1 MSQRR
6 PTYTHVIQRYF
17 PFRGGSERYFQ
28 AFSER
33 FVREGTHVQIITS
46 DAWDL
51 EYFWDPRRKRI
62 GAERDNH
69 NGVAIERVPVQ
80 HLPLATISHRA
91 IRRLMAE
98 SCRVPYPGR
107 GALLTQGSRFGPWLP
122 ALNAVLER
130 SGRPDLVNSAN
141 ISLESMIAA
150 AERHARRHDVPHIVT
165 PFLHLGTPD
174 DARVRRYYT
183 MPHQIGLLQRAD
195 AVMTLTQV
203 EADFLLKSGVNE
215 SKLHVVGAGIDVDA
229 VTGGDA
235 ASIRDRLGVHG
246 PFVLAL
252 GAAAYDKGTI
262 HLIRA
267 LSTLRREGNDV
278 QLVIAGPMMSDV
290 EQVLTSLDSAARE
303 GIHAL
308 GFVSDEER
316 RDLLAAATVL
326 ALPSRTESF
335 GLVFMEAWANGLPVM
350 GARAGAIPAVVT
362 DGSDGIL
369 IEFGDVPGL
378 ARAIQ
383 QLIDSPALASEMGAS
398 GRKKVVSEE
407 QWFKRVRA
415 VYRKVL
421 GDNQTNEM
429 DDQALGAADEPVWAR
444 NAI

>member
-33 FVREGTHVQIITS
+33 FARDGARVQVVTS

-62 GAERDNH
+62 GPDNEVH

-98 SCRVPYPGR
+98 SCRAPFPGR
-107 GALLTQGSRFGPWLP
+107 EALLTQGSRFGPWLP
-122 ALNAVLER
+122 ALDRALER

-141 ISLESMIAA
+141 IALESMIAA
-150 AERHARRHDVPHIVT
+150 AERHARRCDVPHVVT
-165 PFLHLGTPD
+165 PFLHLGAPN

-195 AVMTLTQV
+195 AVMALTHM
-203 EADFLLKSGVNE
+203 EADFLLNSGVDE
-215 SKLHVVGAGIDVDA
+215 TKLHVVGAGIDVDA

-235 ASIRDRLGVHG
+235 ASIRDRLDIHG
-246 PFVLAL
+246 PIVLAL

-262 HLIRA
+262 HLVRA
-267 LSTLRREGNDV
+267 ITTLRRGGTDP

-290 EQVLTSLDSAARE
+290 EQVLTSLSSAERE
-303 GIHAL
+303 GIRAL

-316 RDLLAAATVL
+316 RDLLAAATIL

-335 GLVFMEAWANGLPVM
+335 GLVFMEAWANGLPVI
-350 GARAGAIPAVVT
+350 GAKAGAIPAVVT

-369 IEFGDVPGL
+369 IDFGDVPGL
-378 ARAIQ
+378 ARAIE
-383 QLIDSPALASEMGAS
+383 QLIDSPALASGLGES
-398 GRKKVVSEE
+398 GRNKVVSEE
-407 QWFKRVRA
+407 QWFRRVRA
-415 VYRKVL
+415 MYREVL
-421 GDNQTNEM
+421 GGEQNIGA
-429 DDQALGAADEPVWAR
+429 DDQALGAADEPVGAR
-444 NAI
+444 NAL